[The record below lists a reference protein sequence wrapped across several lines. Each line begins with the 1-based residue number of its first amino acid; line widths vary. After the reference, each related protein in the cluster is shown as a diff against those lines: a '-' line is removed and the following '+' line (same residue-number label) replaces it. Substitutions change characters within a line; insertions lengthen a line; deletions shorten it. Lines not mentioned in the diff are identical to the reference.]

1 MQHIRRLF
9 LPAGLALTLGLGV
22 VFLGDQEAQSDSV
35 ADRELAKAV
44 ARGKELWGTAFAR
57 GGKTCATC
65 HDRGPNR
72 MTAARL
78 NTWPKYDSKGDRKVT
93 SAQQKM
99 NQMIKKFG
107 RGEPLELGSAD
118 LNALEA
124 YIKTL
129 E

>member
-1 MQHIRRLF
+1 MHKTRRL
-9 LPAGLALTLGLGV
+9 LIPAILALLVGLG
-22 VFLGDQEAQSDSV
+22 FLFGTDREAQSDSV
-35 ADRELAKAV
+35 AERELAKAV
-44 ARGKELWGTAFAR
+44 ERGKELWTTTFAR

-65 HDRGPNR
+65 HTRGPNR
-72 MTAARL
+72 MTGARL
-78 NTWPKYDSKGDRKVT
+78 HAWPRYDDKGDRKVT
-93 SAQQKM
+93 SAQQKI

-107 RGEPLELGSAD
+107 RGEPLELGSDD